1 MFRFLS
7 GVFIALVFIPGPLV
21 FAKRA
26 APKPVPPVSD
36 EGVTY
41 SAPNTVELM
50 NYVVASDSSGKELFR
65 VKVFEVAFD
74 PKLEKDVQWV
84 FITDLKIAS
93 DSLLVRDEKGRCF
106 AVGRVTHSVRRK
118 YGCVF

>member
-1 MFRFLS
+1 MFRLLL
-7 GVFIALVFIPGPLV
+7 GVVIALVSIHSPAV

-36 EGVTY
+36 KGVTY

-65 VKVFEVAFD
+65 VKVFDVMFD
-74 PKLEKDVQWV
+74 PKLERDVQWV
-84 FITDLKIAS
+84 FITHLKIS
-93 DSLLVRDEKGRCF
+93 GDTLLVRDEKERCF
-106 AVGRVTHSVRRK
+106 AVALTTRSVKRK